1 MKKWKNSAAAKFV
14 AWIILTI
21 CAVGCVASAAV
32 IMAMT
37 GEGIYTETEE
47 QVKERMI
54 GEVSSRYAILA
65 LKITCPGIKMQ
76 TKRHLREKVTVMEL

>member
-37 GEGIYTETEE
+37 GEGIYTETE
-47 QVKERMI
+47 
-54 GEVSSRYAILA
+54 
-65 LKITCPGIKMQ
+65 
-76 TKRHLREKVTVMEL
+76 